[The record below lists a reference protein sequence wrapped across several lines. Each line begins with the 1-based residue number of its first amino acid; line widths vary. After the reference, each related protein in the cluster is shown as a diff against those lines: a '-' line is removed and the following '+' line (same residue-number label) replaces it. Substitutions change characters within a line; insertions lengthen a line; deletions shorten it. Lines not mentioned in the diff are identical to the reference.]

1 MVRLHHT
8 SLFVLSLSVGV
19 AGCGATKT
27 VDPED
32 FAGDQDSGSSF
43 DVGLGGEGGP
53 MLDGGPALQG
63 IDLTPSN
70 AVLTIDTATSPP
82 TKAIVTYKVTLNAN
96 DGSTKDVSGTA
107 KLTLDDPSLGGFAG
121 ATFTSVDT
129 LPGGKTALTTVVR
142 AEAEGKSGAANL
154 TIIQLRKSGEKK
166 DFFFTVPYMAPPD
179 PDKDVLRFGTN
190 IKQVDVA
197 VTMDTTGSMG
207 GSIAALKAGL
217 STTIFPELVKA
228 IPSVGLSVSYHD
240 DFPVSSFGN
249 AGCGKGLPGDL
260 PHGTIQVITTDLK
273 KAQDAAN
280 KLEAHCGGDGPEAQ
294 MSSMFH
300 ILTGETLTWAGGSV
314 PKHTPPAGTFGGVD
328 FRPGSVPVV
337 VLITDID
344 WHTEAQYT
352 GAGVVGGTIA
362 TMTDAFVKT
371 NTRFVDV
378 TSGSE
383 TQADTLS
390 DATKS
395 AVPGPAF
402 ASTCAAGQCPT
413 GVSGACRAATGPG
426 GTCRLNFRHSGGTG
440 LGGSIV
446 KAIQAISVGSQ
457 YDVTAIPSNDP
468 MNAVGDD
475 TMPVDATKFIKQ
487 LRAMDEGDPKSM
499 CPPHAAKDS
508 GGKGYKDTFTAV
520 VVGTPVC
527 FEVVP
532 QMNTIVKPKSSA
544 QFFNAFIDV
553 LGMPGSVKLDKRT
566 VLFLVP
572 PREIAAK

>member
-1 MVRLHHT
+1 MVRLHHA
-8 SLFVLSLSVGV
+8 SVFVLSLGVGV

-27 VDPED
+27 IDPDELTPD
-32 FAGDQDSGSSF
+32 GGETTF
-43 DVGLGGEGGP
+43 DVGLGGDGALSEGGP
-53 MLDGGPALQG
+53 SLQG
-63 IDLTPSN
+63 IELTPSN

-82 TKAIVTYKVTLNAN
+82 TKGIITYKVTLNAD
-96 DGSTKDVSGTA
+96 DGTTKDVSATA
-107 KLTLDDPSLGGFAG
+107 KLSLDDPSVGGFAG

-129 LPGGKTALTTVVR
+129 LPGGKTALTTIVR

-154 TIIQLRKSGEKK
+154 TIIQLRKSGASK
-166 DFFFTVPYMAPPD
+166 DFFFTVPYMGPPD
-179 PDKDVLRFGTN
+179 PEKDVLKFGTS

-207 GSIAALKAGL
+207 GSILNLKTNL
-217 STTIFPELVKA
+217 SSTIFPELGKA

-240 DFPVSSFGN
+240 DFPVGGFGN
-249 AGCGKGLPGDL
+249 AACGKVLPGDL

-273 KAQDAAN
+273 KAQDGAN
-280 KLEAHCGGDGPEAQ
+280 KLEAHCGGDGPESQ

-300 ILTGETLTWAGGSV
+300 MLTGNELTWAGGSV
-314 PKHTPPAGTFGGVD
+314 PKHIPPAGTWGGVD

-337 VLITDID
+337 VLITDIN
-344 WHTEAQYT
+344 WHTEAEYT

-362 TMTDAFVKT
+362 TMTDAFIKS

-395 AVPGPAF
+395 AVPSGAF
-402 ASTCAAGQCPT
+402 GAVCPAGQCPT
-413 GVSGACRAATGPG
+413 NASGGCRAATGPG
-426 GTCRLNFRHSGGTG
+426 GLCRLNFRHSGGSGVST
-440 LGGSIV
+440 SIV

-457 YDVTAIPSNDP
+457 YDVTAVPSNDP
-468 MNAVGDD
+468 MNAVGEDGKV
-475 TMPVDATKFIKQ
+475 VDATLFIRA

-499 CPPHAAKDS
+499 CPPHAAKDTN
-508 GGKGYKDTFTAV
+508 GDKINDTFTAV

-527 FEVVP
+527 FEVLP
-532 QMNTIVKPKSSA
+532 KMNTTVKPKSSA

-553 LGMPGSVKLDKRT
+553 LGMPGSVKLDQRK